1 MTWIGAQ
8 TYVLRGEKESDEQ
21 LLWDLFAADRVP
33 LLLGIQY
40 AGRQAN
46 WSVQWPHAEG
56 YVIEVDHLPVGRLL
70 MNRSEHLWWIVDLAI
85 LPHRR
90 GEGIGGQVVADLVRQ
105 AGMIGA
111 RLGLRTERDNRS
123 RRLFERHG
131 LKVVGEDEEQV
142 FLQTHPEAPLNAPI

>member
-1 MTWIGAQ
+1 MTWIGAV
-8 TYVLRGEKESDEQ
+8 TYVLRSETESDER

-40 AGRQAN
+40 AGRHAQ

-56 YVIEVDHLPVGRLL
+56 YVIEVDSVPVGRLL
-70 MNRSEHLWWIVDLAI
+70 LNRTEALWWVVDLAV

-111 RLGLRTERDNRS
+111 RLGLKLERDSEAREF
-123 RRLFERHG
+123 FERRG

-142 FLQTHPEAPLNAPI
+142 ILQTILEPGVGLI